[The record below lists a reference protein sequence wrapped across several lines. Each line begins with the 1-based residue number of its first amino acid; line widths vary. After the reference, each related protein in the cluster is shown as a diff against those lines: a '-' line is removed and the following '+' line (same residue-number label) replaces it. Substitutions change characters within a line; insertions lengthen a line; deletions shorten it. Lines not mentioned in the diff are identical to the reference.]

1 MIRARPL
8 RESIYADGVSQSRDG
23 SRDRQDEQDARK
35 AREDFAM
42 YAWLESNNLLPAPGR
57 LPSAQAM
64 LAWHEYLDNGKAPAM
79 KTCTQCREC
88 KPRTAFYFNGP
99 NRCRSSACMDCA
111 RVRGRTRQAALRV
124 ARKSNGEQ

>member
-1 MIRARPL
+1 MICAMPL

-42 YAWLESNNLLPAPGR
+42 YDWLETNNLLPKPGQS
-57 LPSAQAM
+57 PSAQAM
-64 LAWHEYLDNGKAPAM
+64 RAWHEYQQRGAIPAT
-79 KTCTQCREC
+79 KVCTQCREC

-111 RVRGRTRQAALRV
+111 RARGR
-124 ARKSNGEQ
+124 ARRAKR